1 MAMKT
6 EPTEAMVK
14 TDFGLG
20 GLNSYNQ
27 YCGTQRYGSPHQSI
41 APYSP
46 YNGTYPMG
54 QVTQTSAAVS
64 ATANYWDQWS
74 QVSLDFQVSGFHLF
88 LFIATYRALS
98 PPMQF
103 QLWPRLTAHLFE

>member
-54 QVTQTSAAVS
+54 QVAQTSA

-74 QVSLDFQVSGFHLF
+74 QVSLDF
-88 LFIATYRALS
+88 
-98 PPMQF
+98 
-103 QLWPRLTAHLFE
+103 